1 MDKHISLARELGY
14 EGQELRDYLKRQQD
28 LEREERLAQR
38 EYEKE
43 KREAEQKDKERE
55 QKDKER
61 EQKEKDREL
70 EKLRIE
76 AEKLK
81 IEAARKDK
89 EMEMEKEIALKKIE
103 AEVELKKIEAETTS
117 HPWGPKEK
125 SSNPRSPKLPYFDEH
140 TDKMDSYLTRF
151 ESYALSN
158 KWDPSMW
165 ASYLSALL
173 KGRALEVFV
182 RLSRDDQSDY
192 GQIKE
197 ALLTNFD
204 LTERSFRKKFRDCR
218 PEKAETFRQF
228 SSRMASYLEK
238 WLAMAKVEKTFEAVC
253 DFLARDQF
261 LEIANQDMY
270 VFLKPKSFKTLGD
283 MARDA
288 DLFAD
293 ASGGVSYCLASGHR
307 DFKSSGQTR
316 VETPSV
322 KRPKLSCNI
331 CGKAHSTH
339 ECWYNL
345 DQKVTSNVDVAIV
358 KPQYKGDNSN
368 RHGKSCENYDGKIK
382 GVLKGVQ
389 SNNVT
394 EHQVNFCKIK
404 NAQSGKHVARVKRVH
419 FAEDITCSRE
429 YQTKLESPHSSKE
442 ESPHQDKEGACHF
455 PRSRLP
461 TAVGTVNGKEVRV
474 LRDTGCTGVVVRRSL
489 VSDGQM
495 LNKQSGVTLINNY
508 NQRCPMARIN
518 IDCPFF
524 RGTTDALCIDD
535 PAHDLVIG
543 NIEGSKFPDITHF
556 SSGVFKNKQ
565 SRKDRRKNRKVK
577 VADKFI
583 RQHRQ
588 ELVLKQASDAKLA
601 DIRRRV
607 ESGSATMSR
616 GFSSG
621 ETKFIRRNGLIY
633 RHHKKNAKVSLQLVV
648 PSSLTHSVIN
658 LAHES
663 RKVVNHRG
671 RKETISKVLDEFYWP
686 GVCREVTQFCRSCAI
701 CQRTTHNIKVAMT
714 HCCSVPQRNK
724 SSKEA
729 VVSRTRRTDSQTER
743 RRSYGSGRRCPI
755 PYYWRNMT
763 VTDSSSQH

>member
-1 MDKHISLARELGY
+1 MDKIIDMARELGY
-14 EGQELRDYLKRQQD
+14 EGQELRDFISRQQD
-28 LEREERLAQR
+28 R
-38 EYEKE
+38 
-43 KREAEQKDKERE
+43 D
-55 QKDKER
+55 
-61 EQKEKDREL
+61 L
-70 EKLRIE
+70 EKF
-76 AEKLK
+76 
-81 IEAARKDK
+81 
-89 EMEMEKEIALKKIE
+89 KIE
-103 AEVELKKIEAETTS
+103 AEREIAMKKLELESLS
-117 HPWGPKEK
+117 HSGGPKSTE
-125 SSNPRSPKLPYFDEH
+125 SNARFPKLPYFDEK
-140 TDKMDSYLTRF
+140 TDQMDSYLTRF
-151 ESYALSN
+151 ESYATAC
-158 KWDPSMW
+158 KWDPAMW
-165 ASYLSALL
+165 ALYLSALL

-182 RLSRDDQSDY
+182 RLSKDDQSDY
-192 GQIKE
+192 EQIRE
-197 ALLTNFD
+197 ALLNNFN
-204 LTERSFRKKFRDCR
+204 LTERQFKRKFRESR
-218 PEKAETFRQF
+218 PGKSETFRQF

-293 ASGGVSYCLASGHR
+293 ASGGVSYCLASGQR
-307 DFKSSGQTR
+307 DLKSSGQTR

-339 ECWYNL
+339 ECWYNP
-345 DQKVTSNVDVAIV
+345 DQKAASNVDVAVV

-368 RHGKSCENYDGKIK
+368 RQSKSCENYDGKIK

-389 SNNVT
+389 SIKNAT

-404 NAQSGKHVARVKRVH
+404 NAQSGKHVAKVKRVH

-429 YQTKLESPHSSKE
+429 YQTKLKSPHSSKE

-474 LRDTGCTGVVVRRSL
+474 LRDTGCTGVIVKRNL
-489 VSDGQM
+489 VSENQFIG
-495 LNKQSGVTLINNY
+495 KECGVTLINDS
-508 NQRCPMARIN
+508 QQKCPVARIN

-524 RGTTDALCIDD
+524 RGITDALCIDD

-543 NIEGSKFPDITHF
+543 NIEGSKFPDMTHF
-556 SSGVFKNKQ
+556 SSGVVNKKR
-565 SRKDRRKNRKVK
+565 SKKSRKNRKVK

-583 RQHRQ
+583 RQNRQ
-588 ELVLKQASDAKLA
+588 ELCMKQASDAKLV

-607 ESGSATMSR
+607 ESGSVTKGR
-616 GFSSG
+616 SG
-621 ETKFIRRNGLIY
+621 ETKFIPRNGLIY
-633 RHHKKNAKVSLQLVV
+633 RHFKKNANVSLQLVV
-648 PSSLTHSVIN
+648 PSSLTHSVMN

-671 RKETISKVLDEFYWP
+671 RKETIAKVLDEFYWP

-701 CQRTTHNIKVAMT
+701 CQRTTRNIKVAMT
-714 HCCSVPQRNK
+714 HCCSVPQRNI

-729 VVSRTRRTDSQTER
+729 VDSRTRRTDSQTER

>member
-38 EYEKE
+38 EYERE
-43 KREAEQKDKERE
+43 KREAEQKDKEGE
-55 QKDKER
+55 QKD
-61 EQKEKDREL
+61 KDREL

-228 SSRMASYLEK
+228 SGRLASYLDK
-238 WLAMAKVEKTFEAVC
+238 WLGLAKVEKTYEAVC

-261 LEIANQDMY
+261 LDCCSHELY
-270 VFLKPKSFKTLGD
+270 LYLKPKPFKAIDEL
-283 MARDA
+283 AHEA

-293 ASGGVSYCLASGHR
+293 AKGGVPLCISKGQH
-307 DFKSSGQTR
+307 KSRGVDQAQPK
-316 VETPSV
+316 VEPKQDQRPVV
-322 KRPKLSCNI
+322 KCKF
-331 CGKAHSTH
+331 CGKPHPSH
-339 ECWYNL
+339 KCWNNP
-345 DQKVTSNVDVAIV
+345 DNKRVASSAEFDS
-358 KPQYKGDNSN
+358 QYTYREDNSN
-368 RHGKSCENYDGKIK
+368 WGQDRNRGRVDQRDNHYNSHNDNNYRTD
-382 GVLKGVQ
+382 
-389 SNNVT
+389 
-394 EHQVNFCKIK
+394 HQVNFCKI
-404 NAQSGKHVARVKRVH
+404 NSDVGKG
-419 FAEDITCSRE
+419 
-429 YQTKLESPHSSKE
+429 
-442 ESPHQDKEGACHF
+442 QDKFSFSSSSTKGLPRKDSKGACHF

-508 NQRCPMARIN
+508 KQRCPVARIN

-535 PAHDLVIG
+535 PSHDLVIG
-543 NIEGSKFPDITHF
+543 NIEGSKFPHMTHF
-556 SSGVFKNKQ
+556 SSGVVRNKQ

-583 RQHRQ
+583 KQNRQ
-588 ELVLKQASDAKLA
+588 ELCMMQASDAKLA

-607 ESGSATMSR
+607 ESGSVTKSR
-616 GFSSG
+616 SFSSG

-633 RHHKKNAKVSLQLVV
+633 RHFMKNGKVSLQLVI

-686 GVCREVTQFCRSCAI
+686 GVCREVTQFCRSCAT

-714 HCCSVPQRNK
+714 HCCSVPQRNI

>member
-1 MDKHISLARELGY
+1 MEKIIDMARELGY
-14 EGQELRDYLKRQQD
+14 EGQELRDFIKRQQD
-28 LEREERLAQR
+28 RDF
-38 EYEKE
+38 EKF
-43 KREAEQKDKERE
+43 
-55 QKDKER
+55 
-61 EQKEKDREL
+61 
-70 EKLRIE
+70 
-76 AEKLK
+76 
-81 IEAARKDK
+81 
-89 EMEMEKEIALKKIE
+89 KIE
-103 AEVELKKIEAETTS
+103 AEREIAMKKLELESLS
-117 HPWGPKEK
+117 HSGGPKGAE
-125 SSNPRSPKLPYFDEH
+125 SNARFPKLPYFDEK
-140 TDKMDSYLTRF
+140 TDQMDSYLTRF
-151 ESYALSN
+151 ESYATAC
-158 KWDPSMW
+158 KWDPAMW
-165 ASYLSALL
+165 ALYLSALL

-182 RLSRDDQSDY
+182 RLSKDDQSDY
-192 GQIKE
+192 EQIRE
-197 ALLTNFD
+197 ALLNNFN
-204 LTERSFRKKFRDCR
+204 LTERQLKRKFRESR
-218 PEKAETFRQF
+218 LEKSETFRQF

-238 WLAMAKVEKTFEAVC
+238 WLAMAKVEKIFEAVC

-293 ASGGVSYCLASGHR
+293 ASGGVSYCLASGQR
-307 DFKSSGQTR
+307 DLKSSGQTR

-339 ECWYNL
+339 ECWYNP
-345 DQKVTSNVDVAIV
+345 DQKATSNVDVAIV

-382 GVLKGVQ
+382 GVLKGVH

-474 LRDTGCTGVVVRRSL
+474 LRDTGCTGVIVKRNL
-489 VSDGQM
+489 VSENQFIG
-495 LNKQSGVTLINNY
+495 KECGVTLINDS
-508 NQRCPMARIN
+508 QHKCPVARIN

-524 RGTTDALCIDD
+524 KGTTDALCIDD

-543 NIEGSKFPDITHF
+543 NIEGSKFPDMTHF
-556 SSGVFKNKQ
+556 SSGVVKNKQ
-565 SRKDRRKNRKVK
+565 SRNDRRKDRKVK

-583 RQHRQ
+583 RQNRQ
-588 ELVLKQASDAKLA
+588 ELCMKQASDAKLV

-607 ESGSATMSR
+607 ESGSVTKGR
-616 GFSSG
+616 SG

-633 RHHKKNAKVSLQLVV
+633 RHFKKNANVSLQLVV
-648 PSSLTHSVIN
+648 PSSLTHSVMN

-671 RKETISKVLDEFYWP
+671 RKETIAKVLDEFHWP

-714 HCCSVPQRNK
+714 HCCSVPQRNI

-763 VTDSSSQH
+763 GTESSSQC

>member
-38 EYEKE
+38 EYERE
-43 KREAEQKDKERE
+43 KREA
-55 QKDKER
+55 

-70 EKLRIE
+70 EKMKIE
-76 AEKLK
+76 AARKDKEVEKLK

-89 EMEMEKEIALKKIE
+89 EMEMEKEVALKKIE

-218 PEKAETFRQF
+218 PKKAETFRQF
-228 SSRMASYLEK
+228 SGRLASYLDK
-238 WLAMAKVEKTFEAVC
+238 WLGLAKVEKTYEAVC

-261 LEIANQDMY
+261 LDCCSHELY
-270 VFLKPKSFKTLGD
+270 LYLKPKPFKAIDEL
-283 MARDA
+283 AHEA

-293 ASGGVSYCLASGHR
+293 AKGGVPLCISKGQH
-307 DFKSSGQTR
+307 KSRGVDQAQPK
-316 VETPSV
+316 VEL
-322 KRPKLSCNI
+322 KQDQRPVIQCKI
-331 CGKAHSTH
+331 CGKPHPTYK
-339 ECWYNL
+339 CWKNP
-345 DQKVTSNVDVAIV
+345 DNKRVASSAEFDS
-358 KPQYKGDNSN
+358 QYTYRGDNSN
-368 RHGKSCENYDGKIK
+368 WGQDRNRGHVDQHDNRYDYNNYRTD
-382 GVLKGVQ
+382 
-389 SNNVT
+389 
-394 EHQVNFCKIK
+394 HQVNFCKIDSK
-404 NAQSGKHVARVKRVH
+404 RLDLGKG
-419 FAEDITCSRE
+419 
-429 YQTKLESPHSSKE
+429 QTKFSSSHSSTKGL
-442 ESPHQDKEGACHF
+442 PHKDSKGTCHF
-455 PRSRLP
+455 PRSKLP

-508 NQRCPMARIN
+508 KQRCPVARIN

-524 RGTTDALCIDD
+524 RGNTDALCIDD

-543 NIEGSKFPDITHF
+543 NIEGSKFPDMTHF

-583 RQHRQ
+583 RQNRQ
-588 ELVLKQASDAKLA
+588 ELVLKQASDIKLKE
-601 DIRRRV
+601 IRRRV
-607 ESGSATMSR
+607 ESGSVTMSR

-633 RHHKKNAKVSLQLVV
+633 RHFKKNANVSLQLVV
-648 PSSLTHSVIN
+648 PSSLTHSVMN

-714 HCCSVPQRNK
+714 QCCSIPQRNI

-729 VVSRTRRTDSQTER
+729 VVSCTRRTESQTER

-755 PYYWRNMT
+755 PYYWRSMT
-763 VTDSSSQH
+763 VTDGSSQH

>member
-1 MDKHISLARELGY
+1 M
-14 EGQELRDYLKRQQD
+14 
-28 LEREERLAQR
+28 LAQR

-61 EQKEKDREL
+61 EQKEKDREQKDKDREL
-70 EKLRIE
+70 EKM
-76 AEKLK
+76 KM
-81 IEAARKDK
+81 EAARKDK

-228 SSRMASYLEK
+228 SGRLASYLDK
-238 WLAMAKVEKTFEAVC
+238 WLGLAKVEKTYEAVC

-261 LEIANQDMY
+261 LDCCSHELY
-270 VFLKPKSFKTLGD
+270 LYLKPKPFKVLGELSHE
-283 MARDA
+283 A

-293 ASGGVSYCLASGHR
+293 ARGGVPFCVSKGQH
-307 DFKSSGQTR
+307 KSKSVDQVQPK
-316 VETPSV
+316 VEL
-322 KRPKLSCNI
+322 KQDQRPVIQCKI
-331 CGKAHSTH
+331 CGKPHPTYK
-339 ECWYNL
+339 CWKTPDN
-345 DQKVTSNVDVAIV
+345 KRVASSAEFDS
-358 KPQYKGDNSN
+358 QYRGSNSN
-368 RHGKSCENYDGKIK
+368 WGQDRNRGRVDQHDNRYDYDNYRTD
-382 GVLKGVQ
+382 
-389 SNNVT
+389 
-394 EHQVNFCKIK
+394 HQVNFCKIDK
-404 NAQSGKHVARVKRVH
+404 SLDVGKGLPRK
-419 FAEDITCSRE
+419 DNKGT
-429 YQTKLESPHSSKE
+429 
-442 ESPHQDKEGACHF
+442 CHF

-461 TAVGTVNGKEVRV
+461 TAIGTVNGKEIRV

-508 NQRCPMARIN
+508 KQRCPMARID

-556 SSGVFKNKQ
+556 SSGANRKKRSKK
-565 SRKDRRKNRKVK
+565 SRKDRKVK

-583 RQHRQ
+583 KQNRQ
-588 ELVLKQASDAKLA
+588 ELCMMQASDAKLA

-607 ESGSATMSR
+607 ESGSVTKSR
-616 GFSSG
+616 SFSSG

-633 RHHKKNAKVSLQLVV
+633 RHFKKNANVSLQLVV
-648 PSSLTHSVIN
+648 PSSLTHSVMN

-714 HCCSVPQRNK
+714 HCCSVPQRNI

-763 VTDSSSQH
+763 ETDSSSQHKC

>member
-55 QKDKER
+55 QK
-61 EQKEKDREL
+61 EKDREQKDKDREF

-228 SSRMASYLEK
+228 SGRLSSYLDK
-238 WLAMAKVEKTFEAVC
+238 WLGLAKVEKTYEAVC

-261 LEIANQDMY
+261 LDCCSHELY
-270 VFLKPKSFKTLGD
+270 LYLKPKPFKAIDEL
-283 MARDA
+283 AHEA

-293 ASGGVSYCLASGHR
+293 AKGGVPLCISKGQH
-307 DFKSSGQTR
+307 KSRGVDQAQPK
-316 VETPSV
+316 VEPRQDQRPVV
-322 KRPKLSCNI
+322 KCKF
-331 CGKAHSTH
+331 CGKPHPTH
-339 ECWYNL
+339 KCWNNP
-345 DQKVTSNVDVAIV
+345 DNKKFASSAEFDS
-358 KPQYKGDNSN
+358 QYRGSNSN
-368 RHGKSCENYDGKIK
+368 WGQDRNRGRVDQHDNRYDYDNYRTD
-382 GVLKGVQ
+382 
-389 SNNVT
+389 
-394 EHQVNFCKIK
+394 HQVNFCKIDK
-404 NAQSGKHVARVKRVH
+404 SLDVGKGLPRK
-419 FAEDITCSRE
+419 DNKGT
-429 YQTKLESPHSSKE
+429 
-442 ESPHQDKEGACHF
+442 CHF

-461 TAVGTVNGKEVRV
+461 TAIGTVNGKEIRV

-524 RGTTDALCIDD
+524 RGSTDALCIDD

-556 SSGVFKNKQ
+556 SSGEVRNMRSKK
-565 SRKDRRKNRKVK
+565 SRKDRKVK

-583 RQHRQ
+583 RQNRQ
-588 ELVLKQASDAKLA
+588 ELCMKQASDAKLA

-607 ESGSATMSR
+607 ESGSVTKSR
-616 GFSSG
+616 SFSSG

-648 PSSLTHSVIN
+648 PSSLTHSVMN

-714 HCCSVPQRNK
+714 HCCSVPQRNI

-729 VVSRTRRTDSQTER
+729 VVSRTRRTESQTER

-763 VTDSSSQH
+763 ETDSSSQHKC

>member
-55 QKDKER
+55 QK
-61 EQKEKDREL
+61 EKDREQKDKDREF

-228 SSRMASYLEK
+228 SSRLASYLDK
-238 WLAMAKVEKTFEAVC
+238 WLGLAKVEKTYEAVC

-261 LEIANQDMY
+261 LDCCSHELY
-270 VFLKPKSFKTLGD
+270 LYLKPKPFKVLGEL
-283 MARDA
+283 AHEA

-293 ASGGVSYCLASGHR
+293 AKGGVPLCITKRRQES
-307 DFKSSGQTR
+307 KVVGQAQPK
-316 VETPSV
+316 VEPKQDQRPIV
-322 KRPKLSCNI
+322 KCKI
-331 CGKAHSTH
+331 CGKPHPTH
-339 ECWYNL
+339 KCWNNP
-345 DQKVTSNVDVAIV
+345 DNKKFASSAEFDS
-358 KPQYKGDNSN
+358 QYMGGNSN
-368 RHGKSCENYDGKIK
+368 WGQDRNRGRVDQRDNHYNNNYRTD
-382 GVLKGVQ
+382 
-389 SNNVT
+389 
-394 EHQVNFCKIK
+394 HQVNFCKIDSK
-404 NAQSGKHVARVKRVH
+404 SLDLG
-419 FAEDITCSRE
+419 EG
-429 YQTKLESPHSSKE
+429 QTKFSSSHSSTKGL
-442 ESPHQDKEGACHF
+442 PHKDSKGTCHF

-461 TAVGTVNGKEVRV
+461 TAVGTVNGKEIRV

-495 LNKQSGVTLINNY
+495 LNKQSGATLINNY
-508 NQRCPMARIN
+508 KQRCPMARIN
-518 IDCPFF
+518 VDCPFF

-543 NIEGSKFPDITHF
+543 NIEGSKFPDMTHF
-556 SSGVFKNKQ
+556 SSGVVKNKQ

-588 ELVLKQASDAKLA
+588 ELCMMQASDAKLA

-607 ESGSATMSR
+607 ESGIVTKSR
-616 GFSSG
+616 SFSSG

-633 RHHKKNAKVSLQLVV
+633 RHFKKNAKVSLQLVV
-648 PSSLTHSVIN
+648 PSSLTHSVMN

-671 RKETISKVLDEFYWP
+671 SKETIAKVLDEFYWP
-686 GVCREVTQFCRSCAI
+686 VVCREVTQFCRSCAT
-701 CQRTTHNIKVAMT
+701 CQRTNHNIKVTMT
-714 HCCSVPQRNK
+714 RCCSIPQRNI

-763 VTDSSSQH
+763 VTDSSRRY

>member
-1 MDKHISLARELGY
+1 
-14 EGQELRDYLKRQQD
+14 
-28 LEREERLAQR
+28 
-38 EYEKE
+38 
-43 KREAEQKDKERE
+43 
-55 QKDKER
+55 
-61 EQKEKDREL
+61 
-70 EKLRIE
+70 
-76 AEKLK
+76 
-81 IEAARKDK
+81 
-89 EMEMEKEIALKKIE
+89 
-103 AEVELKKIEAETTS
+103 
-117 HPWGPKEK
+117 
-125 SSNPRSPKLPYFDEH
+125 
-140 TDKMDSYLTRF
+140 MDSYLTRF

-182 RLSRDDQSDY
+182 RLSRDDQLDY

-228 SSRMASYLEK
+228 SGRLASYLDK
-238 WLAMAKVEKTFEAVC
+238 WLGLAKVEKTYEAVC

-261 LEIANQDMY
+261 LDCCSHELY
-270 VFLKPKSFKTLGD
+270 LYLKPKTFKAIDEL
-283 MARDA
+283 AHEA

-293 ASGGVSYCLASGHR
+293 AKGVVPLCISKGQH
-307 DFKSSGQTR
+307 KSRGVDQAQPK
-316 VETPSV
+316 VEL
-322 KRPKLSCNI
+322 KQDQRPVIQCKI
-331 CGKAHSTH
+331 CGKPHPTYK
-339 ECWYNL
+339 CWKNP
-345 DQKVTSNVDVAIV
+345 DNKRVASSAEFDS
-358 KPQYKGDNSN
+358 QYTYRGDNSN
-368 RHGKSCENYDGKIK
+368 WGQDRNRGCSDQRDNHYGYDNYRTD
-382 GVLKGVQ
+382 
-389 SNNVT
+389 
-394 EHQVNFCKIK
+394 HQVNFCKIE
-404 NAQSGKHVARVKRVH
+404 SSDVGKGQ
-419 FAEDITCSRE
+419 FS
-429 YQTKLESPHSSKE
+429 SPHSSTGGL
-442 ESPHQDKEGACHF
+442 PHKDSKGTCHF

-524 RGTTDALCIDD
+524 RGSTEALCIDD

-543 NIEGSKFPDITHF
+543 NIEGSKFPDMTHF
-556 SSGVFKNKQ
+556 SSGAFKNKQ
-565 SRKDRRKNRKVK
+565 SRKDRRKDRKVK

-583 RQHRQ
+583 RQNRQ
-588 ELVLKQASDAKLA
+588 ELFMMQASDAKLA

-607 ESGSATMSR
+607 ESGSVTMSR

-633 RHHKKNAKVSLQLVV
+633 RHFKKNANVSLQLVV
-648 PSSLTHSVIN
+648 PSSLTHSVMN

-663 RKVVNHRG
+663 LKVVNHRG

-701 CQRTTHNIKVAMT
+701 CQKTTHNIKVTMT
-714 HCCSVPQRNK
+714 HCCSVPQRNI

>member
-43 KREAEQKDKERE
+43 KKEAEQKEKDRE
-55 QKDKER
+55 QKD
-61 EQKEKDREL
+61 KDREL

-76 AEKLK
+76 VEKLK

-89 EMEMEKEIALKKIE
+89 EMEMEKEIVLKKIE

-228 SSRMASYLEK
+228 SGRLASYLDK
-238 WLAMAKVEKTFEAVC
+238 WLGLAKVEKTYEAVC

-261 LEIANQDMY
+261 LDCCSHELY
-270 VFLKPKSFKTLGD
+270 LYLKPKPFKAIDEL
-283 MARDA
+283 AHEA

-293 ASGGVSYCLASGHR
+293 AKGGVPLCISKGQH
-307 DFKSSGQTR
+307 KSRGVDQAQPK
-316 VETPSV
+316 VEL
-322 KRPKLSCNI
+322 KQDQRPVIQCKI
-331 CGKAHSTH
+331 CGKPHPTYK
-339 ECWYNL
+339 CWKNP
-345 DQKVTSNVDVAIV
+345 DNKRVASSAESDS
-358 KPQYKGDNSN
+358 QYTYRGDNSN
-368 RHGKSCENYDGKIK
+368 WGQDRNRGRVDHCDNHYDNNYRTD
-382 GVLKGVQ
+382 
-389 SNNVT
+389 
-394 EHQVNFCKIK
+394 HQVNFCKI
-404 NAQSGKHVARVKRVH
+404 NSDVGKGQAKFSSH
-419 FAEDITCSRE
+419 
-429 YQTKLESPHSSKE
+429 HSSSEVLPRKD
-442 ESPHQDKEGACHF
+442 SKGTCHF
-455 PRSRLP
+455 PRSRFP
-461 TAVGTVNGKEVRV
+461 TAIGTVNDKEVRV

-508 NQRCPMARIN
+508 KQRCPMARIN

-524 RGTTDALCIDD
+524 RGITDALCIDD

-543 NIEGSKFPDITHF
+543 NIEGSKFPDMTHF
-556 SSGVFKNKQ
+556 SSGVVKNKQ

-583 RQHRQ
+583 RQNRQ
-588 ELVLKQASDAKLA
+588 ELCMMQASDAKLA
-601 DIRRRV
+601 DIRSRV
-607 ESGSATMSR
+607 ESGSVTMSR

-621 ETKFIRRNGLIY
+621 ETKYIRRNGLIY
-633 RHHKKNAKVSLQLVV
+633 RHLKKNANVSLQLVV
-648 PSSLTHSVIN
+648 PSSLTHSIMN

-663 RKVVNHRG
+663 QKVVDHRG
-671 RKETISKVLDEFYWP
+671 RKETISKVLDEFYWH
-686 GVCREVTQFCRSCAI
+686 GVCREVTQFCRSCAT
-701 CQRTTHNIKVAMT
+701 CQRTNHNIKVTMT
-714 HCCSVPQRNK
+714 HCCSVPQRNI

-729 VVSRTRRTDSQTER
+729 VVSRSRRTDSQTEG

-763 VTDSSSQH
+763 VTDSSSQN